1 MLAMRTLALA
11 VAIWGVSLTAAGQ
24 SSPGA
29 ADVAKQV
36 QTHYNGVRDFVA
48 DFTQSYKSPI
58 GRQSTQDRGRVRIK
72 KPGRMWWEYKGQ
84 KSQVV
89 ADGSQLYTYLPED
102 RKLYVAPLPKTD
114 EASSAMMFLAGR
126 GDLLRDFTPSLA
138 ADQPAGSWRLDLTP
152 KTPQADFKTLT
163 LIVNRAT
170 LALEGLVTTD
180 DAGGV
185 TTYDFTNLKENTGLA
200 DGEFVFNISK
210 IPKDVE
216 VIRK

>member
-1 MLAMRTLALA
+1 MLAMRTVAVVMAVFGVSLA
-11 VAIWGVSLTAAGQ
+11 VAGQAA
-24 SSPGA
+24 PTA
-29 ADVAKQV
+29 ADVAKQL

-48 DFTQSYKSPI
+48 DFTQNYKSPI
-58 GRQSTQDRGRVRIK
+58 GRQTTQDRGRVRIK
-72 KPGRMWWEYKGQ
+72 KPGRMWWEYKVQ

-89 ADGSQLYTYLPED
+89 ADGTKIYTYLPDD
-102 RKLYVAPLPKTD
+102 RKLYVASLPKTD

-138 ADQPAGSWRLDLTP
+138 ATQPPGSWRLDLAP

-170 LALEGLVTTD
+170 FALEGLVTTD
-180 DAGGV
+180 EAEGV
-185 TTYDFTNLKENTGLA
+185 TTYSFTNLKENTGLA
-200 DGEFVFNISK
+200 DGEFVFNTSK

-216 VIRK
+216 VIVK